1 MLRQTLLRARFSAGR
16 ARFAAAAA
24 LAGGA
29 TALALQQQRTS
40 SVAQASAAAQPAL
53 PEFTR
58 AEVAKHASPDDC
70 WVLLDGKIYDITPFI
85 KNHPGGVE
93 KILLAAGQSVEPF
106 WALYR
111 QHLAAPPATPKE
123 HVAEILGP
131 LCVGRLSAA
140 EAEADRLATAA
151 RSPDDPFRDEP
162 ARHPALRQL
171 SSAPCSAEA
180 PPALLDGS
188 FLTPNALFF
197 VRNHHPVPHLDGAT
211 YALSVGG
218 VGVAGGPPLTLDEL
232 KALPRTTVVAT
243 VQCGGNRR
251 GELNAVRKTSGNA
264 WGCGA
269 ISTAEWTGVRLR
281 DVFAARGLG
290 SADAAAAAGV
300 RHVQFEGDDGV
311 KASVP
316 VEKAL
321 SSHGDV
327 LLAYEMNGEPLPAD
341 HGYPL
346 RAVVPGHVGVRNVKW
361 LKSVT
366 AAADEADGVW
376 QRGIAYKSFGPAVT
390 TLDGLDVAAAPPMQ
404 ETPVTSV
411 ILRPAA
417 GALPAEAGATSLEV
431 SGIAYSGGGRAII
444 RVDVSADGG
453 RTWTAAELGDGAD
466 QPLSKAWAWTLW
478 TADVPLPPPKEGG
491 GPNVDAELV
500 CRAVDASFN
509 MQPASVAD
517 TWNLRGLANNAWHRV
532 AVSVPP
538 ASDDDDA

>member
-1 MLRQTLLRARFSAGR
+1 M
-16 ARFAAAAA
+16 
-24 LAGGA
+24 
-29 TALALQQQRTS
+29 
-40 SVAQASAAAQPAL
+40 
-53 PEFTR
+53 
-58 AEVAKHASPDDC
+58 
-70 WVLLDGKIYDITPFI
+70 
-85 KNHPGGVE
+85 
-93 KILLAAGQSVEPF
+93 
-106 WALYR
+106 
-111 QHLAAPPATPKE
+111 
-123 HVAEILGP
+123 
-131 LCVGRLSAA
+131 
-140 EAEADRLATAA
+140 
-151 RSPDDPFRDEP
+151 
-162 ARHPALRQL
+162 
-171 SSAPCSAEA
+171 
-180 PPALLDGS
+180 
-188 FLTPNALFF
+188 
-197 VRNHHPVPHLDGAT
+197 
-211 YALSVGG
+211 
-218 VGVAGGPPLTLDEL
+218 
-232 KALPRTTVVAT
+232 AT

-264 WGCGA
+264 RGCGA

-376 QRGIAYKSFGPAVT
+376 QQGIAYKSFSPAVT

-466 QPLSKAWAWTLW
+466 QPLSSVGVDALDGRRA
-478 TADVPLPPPKEGG
+478 AAAAQGRRAQRRRRARVPRGGRVVQYAAGERRRHVESARAGEQRVAPRRHRAAGFRRRRRVAPPLP
-491 GPNVDAELV
+491 
-500 CRAVDASFN
+500 
-509 MQPASVAD
+509 
-517 TWNLRGLANNAWHRV
+517 
-532 AVSVPP
+532 
-538 ASDDDDA
+538 